1 MLSTN
6 TQDRTGRFDEPQI
19 CITNHSNNMANLQ
32 LADSKYEETWSQ
44 FLSMVEK
51 NPKLKAADF
60 YNSVAVNKAGFKQ
73 WLSSHG
79 YGKSFGEIRSYALRL
94 QKGQLLFEDDWQQ
107 EENLDPH
114 IDAGA
119 MVAED
124 YHDSI
129 EGGAQYWWLNVDPET
144 WDIEIANTHD
154 NKTISFFS
162 NKKKSGTEFEGSFL
176 KWLYCYFIDREDNPH
191 FSHPINISEPG
202 ISYLDYTGQKLSK
215 DSISS
220 ARKDILKA
228 EKIILGNMGIVVNPI
243 AVLGAK
249 SYVEAGIRADQSWI
263 TLESSYGNRIG
274 QRNRVLNERST
285 VDYFYRNR
293 PNEIPKKANERLLA
307 PQTDPELKYPNIKLI
322 KPFSLAKEGDIVF
335 ACSTVRKQIYA
346 VLEIISKNEN
356 QVEFW
361 IVDKLDIPCPVSKLK
376 EPYNTYCP
384 GDNLGFFRLTT
395 TIGNEIIKGIEEE
408 TGVPVNKSAKNYSFD
423 NLQKDVF
430 IEKETM
436 QSILE
441 GLDFKKNIILQGPPG
456 VGKTYLAK
464 RLAYARMGK
473 KWNHRICSVQFH
485 PNYTYEDFIIGYKPN
500 DDGVFKLQKGIFME
514 FCNKASRDGKNDYY
528 FIIDEINRGNLGK
541 IFGEAFTLIDKD
553 YRGAPMELANY
564 KKPII
569 IPKNVYIIGLMNTA
583 DRSLAMLDFALR
595 RRFQFFTLEPA
606 FDNRQFKTYKE
617 ELNSEAFDNVID
629 AVMKLNS
636 EVIAKDPTLG
646 KGFCIGHS
654 YFCNQKEINEAW
666 LKNVVECEII
676 PMLQEYWFDNETK
689 FNMQAEELR
698 KALVNH
704 PHDNQ

>member
-1 MLSTN
+1 MLATKA
-6 TQDRTGRFDEPQI
+6 QKRTGRFDESQI
-19 CITNHSNNMANLQ
+19 CKTNHSNNMANLQ

-73 WLSSHG
+73 WLSSRG

-94 QKGQLLFEDDWQQ
+94 QKGQLLFEDDWQ
-107 EENLDPH
+107 EEDNLDPH
-114 IDAGA
+114 LDTDAV
-119 MVAED
+119 VADD
-124 YHDSI
+124 YHDNI
-129 EGGAQYWWLNVDPET
+129 EGGVQYWWLNVDPET
-144 WDIEIANTHD
+144 WDIEIANTSD
-154 NKTISFFS
+154 NKTISFFGDIKVGK
-162 NKKKSGTEFEGSFL
+162 NEFEGSFL

-191 FSHPINISEPG
+191 FSYPTYIKEPSL
-202 ISYLDYTGQKLSK
+202 SYLDYIGQKLDK
-215 DSISS
+215 ALIDSV
-220 ARKDILKA
+220 RDIMLKA
-228 EKIILGNMGIVVNPI
+228 EKTFLGNMGIVINPKSI
-243 AVLGAK
+243 LGNYDWYRSDRCWFTPEPYNK
-249 SYVEAGIRADQSWI
+249 EYNGKR
-263 TLESSYGNRIG
+263 R
-274 QRNRVLNERST
+274 RVLTKEHKK

-293 PNEIPKKANERLLA
+293 PNEIPRKEEDRLRA
-307 PQTDPELKYPNIKLI
+307 QQVDPELSYPHIKSI
-322 KPFSLAKEGDIVF
+322 KPFSLAKEGDKVF
-335 ACSTVRKQIYA
+335 ACSTSRKQIYA
-346 VLEIISKNEN
+346 ILEIVSKDEDHI
-356 QVEFW
+356 EFW
-361 IVDKLDIPCPVSKLK
+361 IANKLDIPCPVSALK
-376 EPYNTYCP
+376 EPYLNYCP
-384 GDNLGFFRLTT
+384 GDNLGFFRLTNNM
-395 TIGNEIIKGIEEE
+395 GKEIIKEIEKE
-408 TGVPVNKSAKNYSFD
+408 TGVPVDMTAKDYDIS
-423 NLQKDVF
+423 NLHEDVF
-430 IEKETM
+430 VDRDMI
-436 QSILE
+436 QSIFE

-473 KWNHRICSVQFH
+473 KWNYRICSVQFH

-500 DDGVFKLQKGIFME
+500 DNGVFKLQKGIFWE

-528 FIIDEINRGNLGK
+528 FIIDEINRGNLEK

-553 YRGAPMELANY
+553 YRGVPMELANY

-606 FDNRQFKTYKE
+606 FDSQQFKTYKE

-689 FNMQAEELR
+689 FNMQTEELR

-704 PHDNQ
+704 SHDDQ